1 VKSPQRIPLG
11 AVYFTTISGE
21 RYYSA
26 VAHTPWGSIP
36 GRAVVERCWYP
47 FGGVEYSTAD
57 FSWITAPNAKLV
69 CHTGSLP
76 AGAIAAGHQLDD
88 GCTYY
93 AAVARSQWGAL
104 PAKAKDNY
112 CWYPY
117 NGMEH
122 KTSDFDWIAIGN
134 GF

>member
-1 VKSPQRIPLG
+1 MKSPQRIPLG

-117 NGMEH
+117 NGMEY